1 MASCGAVAVRESRY
15 SNRGDSRGD
24 RPVAPT
30 GVFTVTP
37 APSAP
42 PCCPRPSSRD
52 ASQAGAGPA
61 AHAWDSSPISSHRRL
76 RTSESRAPVK
86 DGASARLEDSKTGPR
101 TIWFGPDAA
110 RLVADLP
117 RPEGAER
124 VFPEDLT
131 SDRLY
136 AFWVTIRQDA
146 GLPSLR
152 IHDCRHT
159 WASQGVMNGVGL
171 QTVGRS
177 LGHRKRRSTAIYA
190 HLDDAAS
197 QDAATQA
204 AAAVADAMGY
214 RAGRR
219 RRPTR
224 RRASRRAA
232 CGLPL
237 PKATHDRPL
246 GP

>member
-1 MASCGAVAVRESRY
+1 M
-15 SNRGDSRGD
+15 
-24 RPVAPT
+24 
-30 GVFTVTP
+30 
-37 APSAP
+37 
-42 PCCPRPSSRD
+42 
-52 ASQAGAGPA
+52 
-61 AHAWDSSPISSHRRL
+61 
-76 RTSESRAPVK
+76 K

-101 TIWFGPDAA
+101 TIWLGPDAA

-177 LGHRKRRSTAIYA
+177 LGHRKRRSTAISTPT
-190 HLDDAAS
+190 L
-197 QDAATQA
+197 T
-204 AAAVADAMGY
+204 MPP
-214 RAGRR
+214 RRMPPLKR
-219 RRPTR
+219 RRPSPTR
-224 RRASRRAA
+224 WGTGPGAAVDRRGGEHRDGRPAGSPCRKQPMTVHLARNI
-232 CGLPL
+232 
-237 PKATHDRPL
+237 KADH
-246 GP
+246 